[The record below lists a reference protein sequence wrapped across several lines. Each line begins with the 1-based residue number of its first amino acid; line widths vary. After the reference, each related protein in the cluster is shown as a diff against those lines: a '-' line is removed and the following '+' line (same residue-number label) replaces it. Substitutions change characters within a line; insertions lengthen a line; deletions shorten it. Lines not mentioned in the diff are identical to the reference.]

1 MDNWNTDIYYSSYVM
16 STSTAVSLTL
26 FIVFLSYLISFVVCG
41 AVCKRINEKKGYNG
55 GWAWGL
61 LGIVGII
68 ICACRN
74 ESLELRTNHLQSVL
88 IYVLQ
93 KTPDW
98 TVGTTYE
105 QYKFYPLKFTRWK
118 DIRSDQAYLVL
129 QKESEGIGS
138 NDANDPGMSGGPN
151 PSGIGMRFI
160 HAYDDEP
167 MVSDDAGLVDRIND
181 IQRNATLDGEFY
193 SISGVRVAAPTKGLY
208 IVNGKKVLVK

>member
-93 KTPDW
+93 NYAQT
-98 TVGTTYE
+98 TVEESNVKSSG
-105 QYKFYPLKFTRWK
+105 L
-118 DIRSDQAYLVL
+118 SDGLASNVELQAENNPTIENKAMRLESLIDESLDDSYTCPFCGKV
-129 QKESEGIGS
+129 QKK
-138 NDANDPGMSGGPN
+138 N
-151 PSGIGMRFI
+151 PFGCIYC
-160 HAYDDEP
+160 H
-167 MVSDDAGLVDRIND
+167 
-181 IQRNATLDGEFY
+181 
-193 SISGVRVAAPTKGLY
+193 
-208 IVNGKKVLVK
+208 GKI